1 MLGILTEADTY
12 DIHIYLCTTQYI
24 KLPKQKGGAGTY
36 GDMGTHGPHQVLTD
50 NYIFHFWSL
59 MQFFINPTQFLNL
72 PTPLV
77 SSYSSVNYLQTSYRT
92 SRRFYVKMADYL
104 AGPSTSFENE
114 NVIENQQCAADSK
127 KLCKVCSAPAGKHIY
142 YGARTCISCRGKEF
156 YRSSNVWVL
165 TWGLLHV
172 TYHCTCDFSFK

>member
-1 MLGILTEADTY
+1 M
-12 DIHIYLCTTQYI
+12 
-24 KLPKQKGGAGTY
+24 
-36 GDMGTHGPHQVLTD
+36 
-50 NYIFHFWSL
+50 
-59 MQFFINPTQFLNL
+59 NL

-77 SSYSSVNYLQTSYRT
+77 SSYSRVNYLQTSYRT

-114 NVIENQQCAADSK
+114 NVIENQQCAPDSK

-156 YRSSNVWVL
+156 YRFSNVWIL
-165 TWGLLHV
+165 TW
-172 TYHCTCDFSFK
+172 DFYTRVRPRFFDQDGHETMYSSRILSSSNLSKL

>member
-1 MLGILTEADTY
+1 M
-12 DIHIYLCTTQYI
+12 
-24 KLPKQKGGAGTY
+24 
-36 GDMGTHGPHQVLTD
+36 GDMGTHCPQQVLTE

-59 MQFFINPTQFLNL
+59 IKFFINPTKFLNL

-77 SSYSSVNYLQTSYRT
+77 SSYSRVNYLQTSYRT

-114 NVIENQQCAADSK
+114 NVIENQQCALDSK

-142 YGARTCISCRGKEF
+142 YGARTCISCRGKES
-156 YRSSNVWVL
+156 YRSSNVWIW
-165 TWGLLHV
+165 TWGLLQLHIFSIKPKLDMSLFI
-172 TYHCTCDFSFK
+172 DFCVLT

>member
-1 MLGILTEADTY
+1 MY
-12 DIHIYLCTTQYI
+12 KYI
-24 KLPKQKGGAGTY
+24 KLPKQKRGAGTY
-36 GDMGTHGPHQVLTD
+36 GDMGTHCPQQVLTE
-50 NYIFHFWSL
+50 NYIFHLWSL
-59 MQFFINPTQFLNL
+59 VKFFINPTKFLNL

-77 SSYSSVNYLQTSYRT
+77 SSYSRVNYLQTSYRT

-114 NVIENQQCAADSK
+114 NVIENQQCAPDSK

-156 YRSSNVWVL
+156 YRSSNVWIS
-165 TWGLLHV
+165 TWGFLHV
-172 TYHCTCDFSFK
+172 TYHCSCVDCTSDFSFK